1 MVNLKPA
8 NQSSQTTPTVNRR
21 GFSLQQLL
29 WFILVSILVH
39 GLGLLMLARYQRFQ
53 PTPQEENDSKPI
65 EFVTIPEESE
75 VEPPPETKNRATE
88 NSVAEKNLDSESS
101 TDDIAPSS
109 TSTPDQELAPPPTIP
124 APSEPEPIPEPPE
137 PEPVAEPI
145 PEPPEPEPV
154 AEPIPEP
161 PEPKPVAK
169 PIPEPPEPKPVVEP
183 TPKPP
188 EPKPVAEPTP
198 IPEPSK
204 PQANNQPSV
213 LSDADAASTP
223 IPQAAPSAT
232 KSPVATSLPPKIEP
246 TPELPPTTTPAI
258 SKPPEN
264 NAASLLGGDYKKTLA
279 NGGGDAFFSPEA
291 LSFNTVLDPGQLNAL
306 KGFDPNPYLS
316 HVKQKLR
323 PNWNPDRTQIRSTLL
338 NVEILRNGQIA
349 KLEIARSS
357 GSEAFDLENLETF
370 RKSAPFDP
378 LPPEFPLESFKF
390 KFEFHIID

>member
-8 NQSSQTTPTVNRR
+8 NQSSQITPTINRR

-29 WFILVSILVH
+29 WFILASILVH

-53 PTPQEENDSKPI
+53 PIPQEEKDSQPI

-75 VEPPPETKNRATE
+75 AKPPPETKNRATE
-88 NSVAEKNLDSESS
+88 NSVAEKNLDAESS
-101 TDDIAPSS
+101 TDEINPSS
-109 TSTPDQELAPPPTIP
+109 TSTPDQELTPPPVPP
-124 APSEPEPIPEPPE
+124 AI
-137 PEPVAEPI
+137 
-145 PEPPEPEPV
+145 
-154 AEPIPEP
+154 
-161 PEPKPVAK
+161 
-169 PIPEPPEPKPVVEP
+169 PEPKPVVEP
-183 TPKPP
+183 APKPPEPKPIAESIPKPSEPKPVAEPTPKPPEPKPIAESIPEPP

-204 PQANNQPSV
+204 PPTNNQPSV
-213 LSDADAASTP
+213 LSDVDAASTP
-223 IPQAAPSAT
+223 IPQAAPSET

-246 TPELPPTTTPAI
+246 TPEPPPTTTPTV

-264 NAASLLGGDYKKTLA
+264 SAASLLGGDYQKTLN
-279 NGGGDAFFSPEA
+279 NGGGDAFFSPQA
-291 LSFNTVLDPGQLNAL
+291 LSLNTVLDPGQLNAL

-316 HVKQKLR
+316 HIKQKLR

-357 GSEAFDLENLETF
+357 GSQEFDLENLATF

>member
-8 NQSSQTTPTVNRR
+8 NQSSQTTPTINRR
-21 GFSLQQLL
+21 GLSLQQLL

-39 GLGLLMLARYQRFQ
+39 GLGLVMLARYQRFQ
-53 PTPQEENDSKPI
+53 PTLQEENDAKPI

-75 VEPPPETKNRATE
+75 AKPPPETKNRATE
-88 NSVAEKNLDSESS
+88 NSVAEKNLDSEST
-101 TDDIAPSS
+101 TDDIPPSS
-109 TSTPDQELAPPPTIP
+109 TSTPDQELAPPPVPPVT
-124 APSEPEPIPEPPE
+124 PE
-137 PEPVAEPI
+137 PEPVAEPT
-145 PEPPEPEPV
+145 PK
-154 AEPIPEP
+154 P
-161 PEPKPVAK
+161 PEPKPVAEPAPK
-169 PIPEPPEPKPVVEP
+169 PPEPKPIAESIP
-183 TPKPP
+183 EPP

-204 PQANNQPSV
+204 PPANQQPSV
-213 LSDADAASTP
+213 LSDTDAASTP
-223 IPQAAPSAT
+223 IPQAAPSET
-232 KSPVATSLPPKIEP
+232 KSPVATSLPPKIEATSEPETTP
-246 TPELPPTTTPAI
+246 TPTAPPTQ
-258 SKPPEN
+258 PEN
-264 NAASLLGGDYKKTLA
+264 SAASLLGGDYQKTLA

-316 HVKQKLR
+316 HIKQKLR

-357 GSEAFDLENLETF
+357 GSQEFDLKNLETF

>member
-8 NQSSQTTPTVNRR
+8 NQSSQTNPIINRR

-29 WFILVSILVH
+29 WFILASILVH
-39 GLGLLMLARYQRFQ
+39 GLGLLMLARYQSFQ
-53 PTPQEENDSKPI
+53 PIPQEENDAKPI

-75 VEPPPETKNRATE
+75 AEPPPETKNRATE
-88 NSVAEKNLDSESS
+88 NSVAEKNLDSEST
-101 TDDIAPSS
+101 TDEIPSS
-109 TSTPDQELAPPPTIP
+109 PNSTPDQELAPPPVPP
-124 APSEPEPIPEPPE
+124 AL
-137 PEPVAEPI
+137 PEPVA
-145 PEPPEPEPV
+145 
-154 AEPIPEP
+154 
-161 PEPKPVAK
+161 
-169 PIPEPPEPKPVVEP
+169 EP

-188 EPKPVAEPTP
+188 EPKPVVEPAPKPPEPKPIAESIPEPPEPKPLAEPTP

-204 PQANNQPSV
+204 PPANQQPSV
-213 LSDADAASTP
+213 LSGTDAASTP
-223 IPQAAPSAT
+223 IPQAAPSVT

-246 TPELPPTTTPAI
+246 TPEPSPTTTPAV

-264 NAASLLGGDYKKTLA
+264 SAASLLGGDYQKTLT
-279 NGGGDAFFSPEA
+279 NGGGDAFFSPQA
-291 LSFNTVLDPGQLNAL
+291 LSLNTVLDPGQLNAL

-316 HVKQKLR
+316 HIKQKLR

-357 GSEAFDLENLETF
+357 GSQEFDLENLATF

>member
-8 NQSSQTTPTVNRR
+8 NQSSQTTPTIHRR

-29 WFILVSILVH
+29 WFILASILVH

-53 PTPQEENDSKPI
+53 PIPEAENDSTPI

-75 VEPPPETKNRATE
+75 AEPPPETKNRATE
-88 NSVAEKNLDSESS
+88 NSVAEKNIEPEST

-109 TSTPDQELAPPPTIP
+109 TSTPDQELAPPPVPP
-124 APSEPEPIPEPPE
+124 APPE
-137 PEPVAEPI
+137 P
-145 PEPPEPEPV
+145 
-154 AEPIPEP
+154 
-161 PEPKPVAK
+161 K
-169 PIPEPPEPKPVVEP
+169 PIPEPPEPKPIAE
-183 TPKPP
+183 TIP
-188 EPKPVAEPTP
+188 EPF
-198 IPEPSK
+198 EPSK
-204 PQANNQPSV
+204 PAANNQPSV

-223 IPQAAPSAT
+223 IAKPTPTKT
-232 KSPVATSLPPKIEP
+232 KSPVATKLPPKIEP
-246 TPELPPTTTPAI
+246 TPEPETTPTPTAPPTQ
-258 SKPPEN
+258 PEN
-264 NAASLLGGDYKKTLA
+264 SAASLLGGDYQKTLA

-357 GSEAFDLENLETF
+357 GSQEFDLKNLETF

>member
-53 PTPQEENDSKPI
+53 PTSQAEIDSKPI
-65 EFVTIPEESE
+65 EFVTVPEESE
-75 VEPPPETKNRATE
+75 AEPPPETKERAVE
-88 NSVAEKNLDSESS
+88 NSVAEEDRKPTEATDEELSS
-101 TDDIAPSS
+101 PPP
-109 TSTPDQELAPPPTIP
+109 TSAKELAPPPVAP
-124 APSEPEPIPEPPE
+124 APPEPEPIPEPPE
-137 PEPVAEPI
+137 PEPVAKPTPKPPEPI

-154 AEPIPEP
+154 AKPTPEP
-161 PEPKPVAK
+161 PEPS
-169 PIPEPPEPKPVVEP
+169 
-183 TPKPP
+183 KPP
-188 EPKPVAEPTP
+188 
-198 IPEPSK
+198 
-204 PQANNQPSV
+204 ANNQPSV

-223 IPQAAPSAT
+223 IPKPAPSET
-232 KSPVATSLPPKIEP
+232 KSPVATNLPPKIEP
-246 TPELPPTTTPAI
+246 TPEPETTPTAPPTQ
-258 SKPPEN
+258 PEN
-264 NAASLLGGDYKKTLA
+264 SAASLLGGDYQKTLA

-338 NVEILRNGQIA
+338 NVEILKNGQIA

-357 GSEAFDLENLETF
+357 GSQEFDLKNLETF
-370 RKSAPFDP
+370 RKSAPFNP

>member
-8 NQSSQTTPTVNRR
+8 NQSSQTTPAINRR
-21 GFSLQQLL
+21 GFSLQKLL

-88 NSVAEKNLDSESS
+88 NSVAEKNLEPEST
-101 TDDIAPSS
+101 TDEIPSS
-109 TSTPDQELAPPPTIP
+109 PNSAPDQELAPPPVPP
-124 APSEPEPIPEPPE
+124 AT
-137 PEPVAEPI
+137 
-145 PEPPEPEPV
+145 
-154 AEPIPEP
+154 
-161 PEPKPVAK
+161 PEPKPA
-169 PIPEPPEPKPVVEP
+169 VEP

-188 EPKPVAEPTP
+188 EPKPIAESIPEPPEPKPIAEPTP

-204 PQANNQPSV
+204 SPANNQPSV
-213 LSDADAASTP
+213 LSDTDAASTP
-223 IPQAAPSAT
+223 IPQPAPSET
-232 KSPVATSLPPKIEP
+232 KSPVATNLPPKIEP
-246 TPELPPTTTPAI
+246 APESPPTTTPTI

-264 NAASLLGGDYKKTLA
+264 SAASLLGGDYQKTLA
-279 NGGGDAFFSPEA
+279 NGGGDAFFSREA
-291 LSFNTVLDPGQLNAL
+291 LSLNTVLDPGQLNAL

-316 HVKQKLR
+316 HIKQKLR

-357 GSEAFDLENLETF
+357 GSEAFDLENLATF

>member
-8 NQSSQTTPTVNRR
+8 NQRSQTAPNTNRSS
-21 GFSLQQLL
+21 FSLQKLL

-75 VEPPPETKNRATE
+75 AEPPPETKNRATE
-88 NSVAEKNLDSESS
+88 NSVAEKNLDSEST

-109 TSTPDQELAPPPTIP
+109 TSTPDQQLAPPPVPP

-137 PEPVAEPI
+137 PKPVAEPI
-145 PEPPEPEPV
+145 PKPPEPEPV
-154 AEPIPEP
+154 AESI
-161 PEPKPVAK
+161 
-169 PIPEPPEPKPVVEP
+169 
-183 TPKPP
+183 PKPP

-204 PQANNQPSV
+204 TPANQQPSV
-213 LSDADAASTP
+213 LSDADANSTP
-223 IPQAAPSAT
+223 IPKPAPSET
-232 KSPVATSLPPKIEP
+232 KSPVATNLPPQIEP
-246 TPELPPTTTPAI
+246 TPEPETPQTPTAPTTQ
-258 SKPPEN
+258 PEN
-264 NAASLLGGDYKKTLA
+264 SAASLLGGDYQKTLA
-279 NGGGDAFFSPEA
+279 NGGGDAFFSPQA
-291 LSFNTVLDPGQLNAL
+291 LALNTVLDPGQLNAL

-357 GSEAFDLENLETF
+357 GSQEFDLENLATF
-370 RKSAPFDP
+370 RKSAPFNP

>member
-8 NQSSQTTPTVNRR
+8 NQSSQTTPTINRR
-21 GFSLQQLL
+21 GFSFQQLL

-39 GLGLLMLARYQRFQ
+39 GLGLLMLARYQSFQ

-75 VEPPPETKNRATE
+75 AEPPLETKNRATE
-88 NSVAEKNLDSESS
+88 NSVAEKNLDSEST
-101 TDDIAPSS
+101 TDDIPSS
-109 TSTPDQELAPPPTIP
+109 PTSTPDQELAPPPVTP
-124 APSEPEPIPEPPE
+124 APPE
-137 PEPVAEPI
+137 P
-145 PEPPEPEPV
+145 
-154 AEPIPEP
+154 EPIPEP
-161 PEPKPVAK
+161 PEPKPVAEPILEPPKPKPVAK
-169 PIPEPPEPKPVVEP
+169 PIPKPPEPKPVAESIPEP
-183 TPKPP
+183 H

-198 IPEPSK
+198 IPEASK
-204 PQANNQPSV
+204 TPANQQPSV
-213 LSDADAASTP
+213 LSGADANSTP
-223 IPQAAPSAT
+223 IPQPAPSET
-232 KSPVATSLPPKIEP
+232 KSPVATKLPPQIEP
-246 TPELPPTTTPAI
+246 TPEPETPQTPTAPATQ
-258 SKPPEN
+258 PEN
-264 NAASLLGGDYKKTLA
+264 SAASLLGGDYQKTLA

-291 LSFNTVLDPGQLNAL
+291 LALNTVLDPGQLNAL

-357 GSEAFDLENLETF
+357 GSQEFDLENLETF